1 MVCVAGCQHPSVP
14 QVKGH
19 TVKHSYWQTEADR
32 GIKTEETILL
42 PASLWD
48 FTELCRIT
56 VCSSLSAMLLS
67 QWPDWFTEHYEHCI
81 IAVYPHIYDSWIFVG
96 SIHKHLQSSLANMK
110 QWKIKEPGKLH
121 NTVCWEGSNCPLPR
135 FKTFSQGNVLYPYV
149 FELLHIIYAHA
160 NITITSSDEVVGS
173 MLMQGLIPGYWI
185 YTHFWMDMSVPLHG
199 MVVNQVTIKL
209 ASFEIPMK
217 RYWITVKHNCILHVF
232 CWAAVN
238 RFNTFF
244 LLSSIQLILT
254 VVFLI

>member
-67 QWPDWFTEHYEHCI
+67 QWPDWFTEYYEHCI
-81 IAVYPHIYDSWIFVG
+81 IAVYPHICDSWIFVG
-96 SIHKHLQSSLANMK
+96 SIHKHLQSSLTNMK
-110 QWKIKEPGKLH
+110 QWKVKEPGKLH

-135 FKTFSQGNVLYPYV
+135 FKTFSKGNVLYPYV
-149 FELLHIIYAHA
+149 FELLQIIYALRW
-160 NITITSSDEVVGS
+160 SCWE
-173 MLMQGLIPGYWI
+173 Y
-185 YTHFWMDMSVPLHG
+185 
-199 MVVNQVTIKL
+199 VN
-209 ASFEIPMK
+209 ASFDSWPLDLQSFLNGYECSPTWDGGEPSHNKTGIIWDTDDEILNHCK
-217 RYWITVKHNCILHVF
+217 AQLHFTCVLF
-232 CWAAVN
+232 
-238 RFNTFF
+238 
-244 LLSSIQLILT
+244 SSCE
-254 VVFLI
+254 